1 MPTTNPRV
9 NITFEPPLMTLVASL
24 AKQEHKSV
32 ATFTKELVL
41 EALERR
47 EDKVLSALAQARD
60 KKGAKRK
67 KHDDVW
73 K

>member
-9 NITFEPPLMTLVASL
+9 NITFEPQIMNIVSAL

-32 ATFTKELVL
+32 DRLAKELII

-47 EDKVLSALAQARD
+47 EDKNLSALAKFRD
-60 KKGAKRK
+60 VQNIKRK